1 MFNQIGRVAKWYRVV
16 LLSRRIQTEVVG
28 SSPIPIDSFCFILLV
43 STEVHLGF
51 PLTQSFPDVISD
63 HC

>member
-1 MFNQIGRVAKWYRVV
+1 
-16 LLSRRIQTEVVG
+16 
-28 SSPIPIDSFCFILLV
+28 LLV